1 MNALEAR
8 AQALE
13 TQKARWLKLH
23 IDTRITIESS
33 VSCGL
38 LSCFVEGLHEAEI
51 QCLRMLGYNVR
62 DVIEDTFEISW

>member
-13 TQKARWLKLH
+13 TQKARWMKLH
-23 IDTRITIESS
+23 IDTRKAIEQS
-33 VSCGL
+33 VTCGSM
-38 LSCFVEGLHEAEI
+38 SCFVEGLYEVEI

-62 DVIEDTFEISW
+62 DIIENTFEISW